1 MPCPD
6 CCSTRRLN
14 HDQLTFC
21 LTHSLNNENQ
31 VPSSCEMDINSV
43 LAMAIMENLSDKAV
57 YMGNS
62 NPVLYRDGKM
72 VTMQGFGQD
81 QLAAA
86 TSERDDLYL
95 VFHSTPNRKLHGYKE
110 ASKAE
115 YSLAPFA
122 NDQGFGATI
131 RYDFTQDAGQEVTL
145 LRISPD
151 AKKLFAAKGTILAG
165 SGAER
170 TNCDEGFFMKLQTR
184 KISSTNILIL
194 VTIWLLHTA
203 ITLRNY
209 SFSARASD
217 WKL

>member
-1 MPCPD
+1 
-6 CCSTRRLN
+6 
-14 HDQLTFC
+14 
-21 LTHSLNNENQ
+21 
-31 VPSSCEMDINSV
+31 
-43 LAMAIMENLSDKAV
+43 MAIMENLSDKAV

-86 TSERDDLYL
+86 TDERDDLYL

-170 TNCDEGFFMKLQTR
+170 TNCDEGFFMKIANQEDFFYKHINFGNHLVVTYGDYIKELQLLGE
-184 KISSTNILIL
+184 SLGL
-194 VTIWLLHTA
+194 EVVTA
-203 ITLRNY
+203 
-209 SFSARASD
+209 
-217 WKL
+217 